1 MNLILVITMPFGGY
15 TERVLLT
22 DLSGLTAA
30 MESADFKGRI
40 RLKADSTVNCR
51 AVKRLAKIMDG
62 EVKPCRSFLAGNNY
76 FGRVRLEYQRPD
88 LHQEVP
94 ATYCLSVQVFS
105 ALGSTLEEHD
115 ERYKRI
121 KNIKMNSIRRQYS
134 QAGQSNIQ

>member
-1 MNLILVITMPFGGY
+1 MWPPEEVQWLLYALVRDKKKDIKASIRIIAAIMN
-15 TERVLLT
+15 
-22 DLSGLTAA
+22 
-30 MESADFKGRI
+30 
-40 RLKADSTVNCR
+40 
-51 AVKRLAKIMDG
+51 G

-121 KNIKMNSIRRQYS
+121 KNIKMNSIRSQYS
-134 QAGQSNIQ
+134 QAGQSSI

>member
-15 TERVLLT
+15 TVRVLLT

-30 MESADFKGRI
+30 VESADYKGRI
-40 RLKADSTVNCR
+40 HLKTDSAGNCR
-51 AVKRLAKIMDG
+51 AVKRLADIMNG
-62 EVKPCRSFLAGNNY
+62 EVKPCRSFLAGNDY
-76 FGRVRLEYQRPD
+76 FGRVRLEYERPD

-94 ATYCLSVQVFS
+94 ATFYLSVQVFS

-121 KNIKMNSIRRQYS
+121 KEIKFSRIR
-134 QAGQSNIQ
+134 